1 MAPAFKRFAP
11 RLSILYKQWKA
22 LRDSKERRLN
32 YLPSFAILFN
42 GQALTYNASI
52 LTYNP

>member
-1 MAPAFKRFAP
+1 MSQVKSHARSQCRGQVKPQVGSR
-11 RLSILYKQWKA
+11 SSVA
-22 LRDSKERRLN
+22 LPPVNIGTLT
-32 YLPSFAILFN
+32 FN